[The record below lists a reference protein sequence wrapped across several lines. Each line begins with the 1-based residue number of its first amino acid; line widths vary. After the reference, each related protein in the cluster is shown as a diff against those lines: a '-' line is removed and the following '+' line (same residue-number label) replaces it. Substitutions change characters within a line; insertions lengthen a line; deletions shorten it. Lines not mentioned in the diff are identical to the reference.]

1 MKVNI
6 LFYTLIWLLPAAL
19 FSCAKENLP
28 VDKDSDEAYNKLY
41 FSDVNTALSSKIRIN
56 TNVGSRDTTVF
67 SYQVDIGGNFRAPQE
82 IPVKFTVLPDAYVQA
97 FDNDNVGAYLPL
109 PADAYKMVTDTVIH
123 SGQASTG
130 LLPLVIYKDKLK
142 PLTDYILPIQVAA
155 SDATFKVDLERSIK
169 YILISSRTMQVGLK
183 IGNVPQLADPRADLF
198 DFYGDLM
205 LKDTAGNLWFIPLE
219 SNGNREMGEP
229 VMVAT
234 GFKQYECLF
243 FHPFYQM
250 IFGVDTQSPCSSNW
264 SSAATGCGHPY
275 SFAVTPYPHITVGPP
290 KRLTSNAHQLTNT
303 SPATYNEDWG
313 YQLYTAQKRRRFFA
327 GVNGFTHV
335 IYYPPRTTTATSLWH
350 SKFNRLDANGQFTT
364 ANRKDQSSWSFG
376 IKSGCT
382 INDRQFFLT
391 DDVALIYAS
400 YAPMAGNYPVYN
412 YVTPASYPDFGARY
426 AKAFSVY
433 QRDLVCYTYTGDVI
447 RYESPTFEDML
458 RP

>member
-1 MKVNI
+1 MK
-6 LFYTLIWLLPAAL
+6 LHFYLYTLILLAAIC
-19 FSCAKENLP
+19 SCAKENMP
-28 VDKDSDEAYNKLY
+28 VDESQQELYQKLY
-41 FSDVNTALSSKIRIN
+41 FSDINTAIAAKIRIN
-56 TNVGSRDTTVF
+56 TNVGARDTTVF
-67 SYQVDIGGNFRAPQE
+67 SYQVDIGGNINAGRE
-82 IPVKFTVLPDAYVQA
+82 IPIKFTVLPDAYVEA
-97 FDNDNVGAYLPL
+97 FDNENAGTYLPL
-109 PADAYKMVTDTVIH
+109 PVGSYVMTTDTVIH

-130 LLPLVIYKDKLK
+130 LMPLTIFKDKLQ
-142 PLTDYILPIQVAA
+142 PLTDYVLPIQVST
-155 SDATFKVDLERSIK
+155 SDAEFPVDLERSIK
-169 YILISSRTMQVGLK
+169 YILISSRALQIGLK
-183 IGNVPQLADPRADLF
+183 IGEIPQLADERADLF

-229 VMVAT
+229 VKVAS
-234 GFKQYECLF
+234 GFERYECLF
-243 FHPFYQM
+243 FHPFYEA
-250 IFGVDTQSPCSSNW
+250 IFAVDTKSPCSSNW

-275 SFAVTPYPHITVGPP
+275 SFAVTPYPNITVGPP
-290 KRLTSNAHQLTNT
+290 KRLTSNVHQLNNT

-350 SKFNRLDANGQFTT
+350 SKFNRLDANGQFSIT
-364 ANRKDQSSWSFG
+364 NRKDQSGWIFE

-382 INDRQFFLT
+382 INGRQFYLT

-400 YAPMAGNYPVYN
+400 YDPMAGNYPVYS
-412 YVTPASYPDFGARY
+412 YLTPASYPDFGQRY

-433 QRDLVCYTYTGDVI
+433 QRDMVCYTYSGEVI